1 MRSKMAEDAENHD
14 FRAETQRLMDIIINS
29 LYINKGVYLRE
40 LISNSMDALEKARF
54 LSIQDP
60 EYLGE
65 NSDLEVRIEADPAA
79 KTLSIQDTGIGMTK
93 QELISN
99 LGTVAKSGTNNF
111 LEALKEGADTSLIG
125 QFGVGF
131 YAAFLVADKVTV
143 TSISN
148 DEPVQHVWESGADG
162 SFTVTEDP
170 RGTTLGRGSRVTLHM
185 KEEAT
190 SLLEM
195 ADLESSIKKYSQFMQ
210 FPIKLRVGKK
220 DDNDDEELDDD
231 EEESAP
237 KVKYEWKQVNSDKP
251 LWLQPKE
258 EIKKEEYV
266 TFYQALTSNPSATPL
281 MKTHF
286 SAEGEIEFTALLY
299 VPATR
304 PFAKM
309 GDEEEGR
316 VNRVKLYVRRVMVA
330 EGKDA
335 DILPKWLNFMEG
347 IVDSDDLPLN
357 VNREQLQQNKILKVI
372 RKKSVRKV
380 LEMLRKE
387 SELEE
392 FPEKGDDEE
401 KEAEGEGEEDAPKR
415 NSTYN
420 DFWKTFA
427 TDIRYGCFEDDA
439 NRGKIAK
446 LLRFESS
453 YTLKEAEKKTTS
465 LDGYVAR
472 MLEKQTMIY
481 YAAGDS
487 AAAVDKTPAMQ
498 IFNKKGIE
506 VLYFTSVHDE
516 PCISKL
522 AEYEGYKLISIQKG
536 ETNLGDLGDDK
547 ERQDN
552 LKKMY
557 ETTTKWW
564 QDFIKADSVDSPGKW
579 LNIQEVRTT
588 NRLVNTPVALVTS
601 QFGYSAKMEKAYQSQ
616 GQDLTMSASK
626 TLEINPDHPVV
637 YEIYKKVKAD
647 AEDASAKQTAALLT
661 QAAILSSGYRL
672 EDPSQ
677 IIASVQK
684 LLKSRRNVDLNVEVK
699 EVEIPADL
707 NDDEKPPPADDDSED
722 GADDA
727 DDADDEDAE

>member
-1 MRSKMAEDAENHD
+1 
-14 FRAETQRLMDIIINS
+14 
-29 LYINKGVYLRE
+29 
-40 LISNSMDALEKARF
+40 
-54 LSIQDP
+54 
-60 EYLGE
+60 
-65 NSDLEVRIEADPAA
+65 
-79 KTLSIQDTGIGMTK
+79 
-93 QELISN
+93 
-99 LGTVAKSGTNNF
+99 
-111 LEALKEGADTSLIG
+111 
-125 QFGVGF
+125 
-131 YAAFLVADKVTV
+131 
-143 TSISN
+143 
-148 DEPVQHVWESGADG
+148 
-162 SFTVTEDP
+162 
-170 RGTTLGRGSRVTLHM
+170 
-185 KEEAT
+185 
-190 SLLEM
+190 
-195 ADLESSIKKYSQFMQ
+195 
-210 FPIKLRVGKK
+210 
-220 DDNDDEELDDD
+220 
-231 EEESAP
+231 
-237 KVKYEWKQVNSDKP
+237 
-251 LWLQPKE
+251 
-258 EIKKEEYV
+258 
-266 TFYQALTSNPSATPL
+266 
-281 MKTHF
+281 
-286 SAEGEIEFTALLY
+286 
-299 VPATR
+299 
-304 PFAKM
+304 
-309 GDEEEGR
+309 
-316 VNRVKLYVRRVMVA
+316 
-330 EGKDA
+330 
-335 DILPKWLNFMEG
+335 
-347 IVDSDDLPLN
+347 
-357 VNREQLQQNKILKVI
+357 
-372 RKKSVRKV
+372 
-380 LEMLRKE
+380 MLRKE

-401 KEAEGEGEEDAPKR
+401 DKEAEGEDEDAPAKR

-557 ETTTKWW
+557 EATTKWW
-564 QDFIKADSVDSPGKW
+564 QDFIKED
-579 LNIQEVRTT
+579 RTT

-677 IIASVQK
+677 ILATVSK
-684 LLKSRRNVDLNVEVK
+684 LLKTRRNVDLNVEVK

-707 NDDEKPPPADDDSED
+707 NDDEKPPPADDDGED

-727 DDADDEDAE
+727 DDAEDEDAE

>member
-1 MRSKMAEDAENHD
+1 MNWLY
-14 FRAETQRLMDIIINS
+14 FLM
-29 LYINKGVYLRE
+29 
-40 LISNSMDALEKARF
+40 
-54 LSIQDP
+54 
-60 EYLGE
+60 
-65 NSDLEVRIEADPAA
+65 
-79 KTLSIQDTGIGMTK
+79 
-93 QELISN
+93 
-99 LGTVAKSGTNNF
+99 
-111 LEALKEGADTSLIG
+111 
-125 QFGVGF
+125 
-131 YAAFLVADKVTV
+131 
-143 TSISN
+143 
-148 DEPVQHVWESGADG
+148 
-162 SFTVTEDP
+162 
-170 RGTTLGRGSRVTLHM
+170 RVTLHM
-185 KEEAT
+185 KEEAG
-190 SLLEM
+190 SLLEV

-210 FPIKLRVGKK
+210 FPIKLRVEKK
-220 DDNDDEELDDD
+220 DDKDDEELDDD

-237 KVKYEWKQVNSDKP
+237 KVKYDWKQVNSDKP

-258 EIKKEEYV
+258 EIGKDEYV
-266 TFYQALTSNPSATPL
+266 TFYQALTNNPSATPL

-316 VNRVKLYVRRVMVA
+316 SNRVKLYVRRVMVA

-372 RKKSVRKV
+372 RKKCVRKV
-380 LEMLRKE
+380 LELLRKE
-387 SELEE
+387 SELDE
-392 FPEKGDDEE
+392 FPEKDDDEE
-401 KEAEGEGEEDAPKR
+401 DKEEKGEGEEAEEKR
-415 NSTYN
+415 NSTYP

-453 YTLKEAEKKTTS
+453 YTLKETEKKTTS
-465 LDGYVAR
+465 LDGYVSR

-557 ETTTKWW
+557 ETTTKRW

-601 QFGYSAKMEKAYQSQ
+601 QFGYSGKMEKAYQSQ

-647 AEDASAKQTAALLT
+647 AEDASAKQTAGLLT

-699 EVEIPADL
+699 EVEIPA
-707 NDDEKPPPADDDSED
+707 
-722 GADDA
+722 
-727 DDADDEDAE
+727 

>member
-1 MRSKMAEDAENHD
+1 M
-14 FRAETQRLMDIIINS
+14 
-29 LYINKGVYLRE
+29 
-40 LISNSMDALEKARF
+40 
-54 LSIQDP
+54 
-60 EYLGE
+60 
-65 NSDLEVRIEADPAA
+65 
-79 KTLSIQDTGIGMTK
+79 
-93 QELISN
+93 
-99 LGTVAKSGTNNF
+99 
-111 LEALKEGADTSLIG
+111 
-125 QFGVGF
+125 
-131 YAAFLVADKVTV
+131 
-143 TSISN
+143 
-148 DEPVQHVWESGADG
+148 
-162 SFTVTEDP
+162 
-170 RGTTLGRGSRVTLHM
+170 
-185 KEEAT
+185 
-190 SLLEM
+190 
-195 ADLESSIKKYSQFMQ
+195 
-210 FPIKLRVGKK
+210 
-220 DDNDDEELDDD
+220 
-231 EEESAP
+231 
-237 KVKYEWKQVNSDKP
+237 
-251 LWLQPKE
+251 
-258 EIKKEEYV
+258 
-266 TFYQALTSNPSATPL
+266 PL

-316 VNRVKLYVRRVMVA
+316 LNRVKLYVRRVMVA

-335 DILPKWLNFMEG
+335 DILPKWLNFVEG

-392 FPEKGDDEE
+392 FPEKGDDE
-401 KEAEGEGEEDAPKR
+401 KEAEGEGEGEDAAEKR
-415 NSTYN
+415 KSTYN

-487 AAAVDKTPAMQ
+487 AAAVDKIPAMQ
-498 IFNKKGIE
+498 IFQKKGIE

-547 ERQDN
+547 ERLDN

-579 LNIQEVRTT
+579 MNIQDVRVT
-588 NRLVNTPVALVTS
+588 NRLVNTPVAIVTS

-672 EDPSQ
+672 EDPKE

-727 DDADDEDAE
+727 DDAEDEDAE

>member
-1 MRSKMAEDAENHD
+1 
-14 FRAETQRLMDIIINS
+14 
-29 LYINKGVYLRE
+29 
-40 LISNSMDALEKARF
+40 
-54 LSIQDP
+54 
-60 EYLGE
+60 
-65 NSDLEVRIEADPAA
+65 
-79 KTLSIQDTGIGMTK
+79 
-93 QELISN
+93 
-99 LGTVAKSGTNNF
+99 
-111 LEALKEGADTSLIG
+111 
-125 QFGVGF
+125 
-131 YAAFLVADKVTV
+131 
-143 TSISN
+143 
-148 DEPVQHVWESGADG
+148 
-162 SFTVTEDP
+162 
-170 RGTTLGRGSRVTLHM
+170 
-185 KEEAT
+185 
-190 SLLEM
+190 
-195 ADLESSIKKYSQFMQ
+195 
-210 FPIKLRVGKK
+210 
-220 DDNDDEELDDD
+220 
-231 EEESAP
+231 
-237 KVKYEWKQVNSDKP
+237 
-251 LWLQPKE
+251 
-258 EIKKEEYV
+258 
-266 TFYQALTSNPSATPL
+266 
-281 MKTHF
+281 
-286 SAEGEIEFTALLY
+286 
-299 VPATR
+299 
-304 PFAKM
+304 
-309 GDEEEGR
+309 
-316 VNRVKLYVRRVMVA
+316 
-330 EGKDA
+330 
-335 DILPKWLNFMEG
+335 
-347 IVDSDDLPLN
+347 
-357 VNREQLQQNKILKVI
+357 
-372 RKKSVRKV
+372 
-380 LEMLRKE
+380 
-387 SELEE
+387 
-392 FPEKGDDEE
+392 
-401 KEAEGEGEEDAPKR
+401 
-415 NSTYN
+415 
-420 DFWKTFA
+420 
-427 TDIRYGCFEDDA
+427 
-439 NRGKIAK
+439 
-446 LLRFESS
+446 
-453 YTLKEAEKKTTS
+453 
-465 LDGYVAR
+465 

-536 ETNLGDLGDDK
+536 ETNLGELGDDK

-564 QDFIKADSVDSPGKW
+564 QDFIKAASMDSPGKW

-707 NDDEKPPPADDDSED
+707 NDDEKPPPVDDDSED

>member
-1 MRSKMAEDAENHD
+1 
-14 FRAETQRLMDIIINS
+14 
-29 LYINKGVYLRE
+29 V
-40 LISNSMDALEKARF
+40 EKK
-54 LSIQDP
+54 
-60 EYLGE
+60 
-65 NSDLEVRIEADPAA
+65 SD
-79 KTLSIQDTGIGMTK
+79 G
-93 QELISN
+93 
-99 LGTVAKSGTNNF
+99 
-111 LEALKEGADTSLIG
+111 
-125 QFGVGF
+125 
-131 YAAFLVADKVTV
+131 
-143 TSISN
+143 
-148 DEPVQHVWESGADG
+148 
-162 SFTVTEDP
+162 
-170 RGTTLGRGSRVTLHM
+170 
-185 KEEAT
+185 
-190 SLLEM
+190 
-195 ADLESSIKKYSQFMQ
+195 
-210 FPIKLRVGKK
+210 
-220 DDNDDEELDDD
+220 DDDLDDD
-231 EEESAP
+231 DDEP
-237 KVKYEWKQVNSDKP
+237 KEKFEWKKLNSDKP
-251 LWLQPKE
+251 LWLKPKE
-258 EIKKEEYV
+258 DISKEDYV
-266 TFYQALTSNPSATPL
+266 QFFQAFTNQPSATPL

-286 SAEGEIEFTALLY
+286 SAEGEIEFTALMY
-299 VPATR
+299 VPSQK
-304 PFAKM
+304 PFSR
-309 GDEEEGR
+309 GEDGEGR
-316 VNRVKLYVRRVMVA
+316 TSRVKLYVRRVLVG

-335 DILPKWLNFMEG
+335 DILPKWLNFVEG
-347 IVDSDDLPLN
+347 VVDSDDLPLN

-372 RKKSVRKV
+372 RKKAVRKV

-401 KEAEGEGEEDAPKR
+401 DKEGEGEGEDAAEKR
-415 NSTYN
+415 KSTYN

-487 AAAVDKTPAMQ
+487 AAAVDKIPAMQ

-626 TLEINPDHPVV
+626 TLEINPDHPVI
-637 YEIYKKVKAD
+637 YEVYKKVKAD
-647 AEDASAKQTAALLT
+647 ADDASAKQTAGLLT

-672 EDPSQ
+672 EDPAE

-684 LLKSRRNVDLNVEVK
+684 LLKTRRSVELNVPVT

-707 NDDEKPPPADDDSED
+707 NDDEKPPPTDDTED
-722 GADDA
+722 GADDDDV
-727 DDADDEDAE
+727 DDAEDTEE

>member
-1 MRSKMAEDAENHD
+1 
-14 FRAETQRLMDIIINS
+14 
-29 LYINKGVYLRE
+29 V
-40 LISNSMDALEKARF
+40 EKK
-54 LSIQDP
+54 
-60 EYLGE
+60 
-65 NSDLEVRIEADPAA
+65 SD
-79 KTLSIQDTGIGMTK
+79 G
-93 QELISN
+93 
-99 LGTVAKSGTNNF
+99 
-111 LEALKEGADTSLIG
+111 
-125 QFGVGF
+125 
-131 YAAFLVADKVTV
+131 
-143 TSISN
+143 
-148 DEPVQHVWESGADG
+148 
-162 SFTVTEDP
+162 
-170 RGTTLGRGSRVTLHM
+170 
-185 KEEAT
+185 
-190 SLLEM
+190 
-195 ADLESSIKKYSQFMQ
+195 
-210 FPIKLRVGKK
+210 
-220 DDNDDEELDDD
+220 DDDLDDD
-231 EEESAP
+231 DDEP
-237 KVKYEWKQVNSDKP
+237 KEKFEWKKLNSDKP
-251 LWLQPKE
+251 LWLKPKE
-258 EIKKEEYV
+258 DISKEDYV
-266 TFYQALTSNPSATPL
+266 QFFQAFTNQPSATPL

-286 SAEGEIEFTALLY
+286 SAEGEIEFTALMY
-299 VPATR
+299 VPSQK
-304 PFAKM
+304 PFSR
-309 GDEEEGR
+309 GEDGEGR
-316 VNRVKLYVRRVMVA
+316 TSRVKLYVRRVLVG

-335 DILPKWLNFMEG
+335 DILPKWLNFVEG
-347 IVDSDDLPLN
+347 VVDSDDLPLN

-372 RKKSVRKV
+372 RKKAVRKV

-401 KEAEGEGEEDAPKR
+401 DKEGEGEGEDAAEKR
-415 NSTYN
+415 KSTYN

-487 AAAVDKTPAMQ
+487 AAAVDKIPAMQ

-707 NDDEKPPPADDDSED
+707 NDDEKPPPADDDGED

-727 DDADDEDAE
+727 DDAEDEDAE